1 MPTKSHSGVRSMK
14 TPRLTSARIALDE
27 NYVRTTTGRRPWLRC
42 GNVEPTRP
50 LAVSAQRW
58 VALLRGI
65 NVGRNKRVTMAD
77 LRALLESLGYD
88 EVRTHG
94 QSGNAVFATERG
106 RAPELE
112 GQIAARIEADLGM
125 EVKVLVRAAGELAAV
140 VDQNPFVAR
149 RIGAKEL
156 HVAFCSAAP
165 SAGALATVD
174 PEACA
179 PDEFAL
185 GPGVIY
191 VRLPNGVTGSRL
203 PDWERVLG
211 VDVTARN
218 WNTVTRLHELTGG

>member
-1 MPTKSHSGVRSMK
+1 MK
-14 TPRLTSARIALDE
+14 A
-27 NYVRTTTGRRPWLRC
+27 TT
-42 GNVEPTRP
+42 
-50 LAVSAQRW
+50 W

-65 NVGRNKRVTMAD
+65 NVGRNKRVAMAD

-112 GQIAARIEADLGM
+112 LQIASRISADLAM
-125 EVKVLVRAAGELAAV
+125 DVRVLVRTAGELAAV

-149 RIGAKEL
+149 RIDAKEL
-156 HVAFCSAAP
+156 HVAFCSAAR

-179 PDEFAL
+179 PDEFEL
-185 GPGVIY
+185 GSRVIY
-191 VRLPNGVTGSRL
+191 LRLPNGVTGSRL
-203 PDWERVLG
+203 PNWERVLG

-218 WNTVTRLHELTGG
+218 WNTVTRLHELAGG